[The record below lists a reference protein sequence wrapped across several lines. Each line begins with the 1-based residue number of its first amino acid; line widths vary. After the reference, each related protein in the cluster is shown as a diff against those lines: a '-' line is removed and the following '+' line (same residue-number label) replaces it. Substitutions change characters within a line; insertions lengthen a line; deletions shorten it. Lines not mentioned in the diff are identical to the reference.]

1 MIWCVSLSVCH
12 KNDHFLHVSHHKWL
26 ISQESLLWPHVSH
39 KKINIFSSCFN
50 HKKRALSKAKTT
62 RNNVREIQFVGL
74 FVTFYLS
81 ELSTG
86 GAKWDVEGKL
96 PHVPTNHLNCI
107 ISRRS
112 TLGQA
117 GSGLVILMLMKMKVG
132 LCGLCLVAHLPTVKA
147 RILHRIDIAKV
158 RYCTGIVT
166 LAKQL

>member
-1 MIWCVSLSVCH
+1 MRESFCLSQKWSLFACESRKMTNFSRKFVVASCE
-12 KNDHFLHVSHHKWL
+12 
-26 ISQESLLWPHVSH
+26 SQ
-39 KKINIFSSCFN
+39 KINIFSSCFN

-96 PHVPTNHLNCI
+96 PNVPTNHLNCN